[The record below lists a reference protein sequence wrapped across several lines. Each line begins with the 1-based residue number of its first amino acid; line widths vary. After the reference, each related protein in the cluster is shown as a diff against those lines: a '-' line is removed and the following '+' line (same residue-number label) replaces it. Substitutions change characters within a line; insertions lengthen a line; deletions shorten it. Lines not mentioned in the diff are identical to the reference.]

1 MNPNFKLAP
10 SILSADFS
18 NLKSALDI
26 CTKGGAHWIHVD
38 VMDNQFVPNLT
49 IGPPV
54 VKSLRPKTN
63 KFLDVHMMVINP
75 ENLVESFAKSGAD
88 MITFH
93 VEATNDVQSVIDLI
107 KATGTQVGL
116 SIKPSTKL
124 EEIEPFYDQLDL
136 ILVMSVEPGFGG
148 QGYIESST
156 ERVMKIKARLK
167 ELCLQ
172 DRVLIEVDGGIKLHN
187 AKKVIDAGADVLVA
201 GSAVFGADDPVQ
213 TIKDCLLY
221 TSPSPRDISGSRMPS
236 SA

>member
-1 MNPNFKLAP
+1 MTSEFKLAP
-10 SILSADFS
+10 SILSADFAD
-18 NLKSALDI
+18 LKSALAQ
-26 CTKGGAHWIHVD
+26 CESGGAHWIHVD

-75 ENLVESFAKSGAD
+75 ENLVESFAKAGAD

-156 ERVMKIKARLK
+156 ERVMKIKTRLK

-201 GSAVFGADDPVQ
+201 GSAVFGTDDPVQ
-213 TIKDCLLY
+213 TIKDLY
-221 TSPSPRDISGSRMPS
+221 NL
-236 SA
+236 

>member
-1 MNPNFKLAP
+1 MTSEFKLAP

-18 NLKSALDI
+18 DLKSALTQ
-26 CTKGGAHWIHVD
+26 CESGGAHWIHID

-75 ENLVESFAKSGAD
+75 ENLVESFAKAGAD

-93 VEATNDVQSVIDLI
+93 IEATNDVQSVIDLI

-116 SIKPSTKL
+116 SIKPSTEL
-124 EEIEPFYDQLDL
+124 SEIEPFYDQLDL

-148 QGYIESST
+148 QGFIESSID
-156 ERVMKIKARLK
+156 RVRKIKVRLK

-187 AKKVIDAGADVLVA
+187 AKNVIDAGADVLVA
-201 GSAVFGADDPVQ
+201 GSAIFGTDDPAQ
-213 TIKDCLLY
+213 TIKDFYNL
-221 TSPSPRDISGSRMPS
+221 
-236 SA
+236 